1 MGIARSTYY
10 DKPKGSADDT
20 ALVEAMHAI
29 KDEFEA
35 YGWRRMQ
42 AALRH
47 RGWVV
52 NHKKIKRLMREHA
65 LHPPRRR
72 RFVAT
77 TDSDHDE
84 PVFPDRSRD
93 REVDGPNQLWVADL
107 TYIAIL
113 GGFVYL
119 AAIMDAWSRRIVGYA
134 GHLHLN
140 EIADAR
146 AGLLAALFP
155 EADVTRHNAEVST
168 AERFCAGAAAQ
179 HCTTGSAVACPRSPW
194 EGPARGTTRPPR
206 GWRRPARG
214 RGLWAHGVKRGSATI
229 LRGFCVR
236 SGSA

>member
-1 MGIARSTYY
+1 MGIARSTCYHA
-10 DKPKGSADDT
+10 PKGFADDT

-47 RGWVV
+47 RGWIV

-84 PVFPDRSRD
+84 PVFPDRSR
-93 REVDGPNQLWVADL
+93 ECKTDGPNQLWVADL

-134 GHLHLN
+134 LGRR
-140 EIADAR
+140 IDAR
-146 AGLLAALFP
+146 LTLAAL
-155 EADVTRHNAEVST
+155 TT
-168 AERFCAGAAAQ
+168 AIENRNPPPGCIHHSDRGSQYAAQ
-179 HCTTGSAVACPRSPW
+179 AYRALLSEYGLVGSM
-194 EGPARGTTRPPR
+194 ARRGNPYDNAMMEKWNGRLPLPMSSGARAQVDPR
-206 GWRRPARG
+206 GPTASR
-214 RGLWAHGVKRGSATI
+214 
-229 LRGFCVR
+229 C
-236 SGSA
+236 

>member
-10 DKPKGSADDT
+10 SEDPKGSADDT

-47 RGWVV
+47 RGWIV
-52 NHKKIKRLMREHA
+52 NHKKVKRLMREHA

-93 REVDGPNQLWVADL
+93 CEIDGPNQLWVADL

-119 AAIMDAWSRRIVGYA
+119 AAIMDAWSRRITGYA
-134 GHLHLN
+134 IGR
-140 EIADAR
+140 I
-146 AGLLAALFP
+146 GGSMPGSLLPRWQRRSKAA
-155 EADVTRHNAEVST
+155 TRHPDASTIRIEVRST
-168 AERFCAGAAAQ
+168 PPRPCWGYRPKLMEWTPPPDAPCSANMAWSARWRGAA
-179 HCTTGSAVACPRSPW
+179 TPT
-194 EGPARGTTRPPR
+194 TTR
-206 GWRRPARG
+206 
-214 RGLWAHGVKRGSATI
+214 
-229 LRGFCVR
+229 
-236 SGSA
+236 

>member
-10 DKPKGSADDT
+10 SEPAGSADDT

-47 RGWVV
+47 RGWIV
-52 NHKKIKRLMREHA
+52 NHKKVKRLMREHA
-65 LHPPRRR
+65 LHPPHRR

-77 TDSDHDE
+77 TDSNHDD
-84 PVFPDRSRD
+84 PVFPDRSRE

-134 GHLHLN
+134 LGRR
-140 EIADAR
+140 IDAR
-146 AGLLAALFP
+146 LTLAAL
-155 EADVTRHNAEVST
+155 AT
-168 AERFCAGAAAQ
+168 AIEHRKPVGRLHPPLRQGLAIRRPGL
-179 HCTTGSAVACPRSPW
+179 P
-194 EGPARGTTRPPR
+194 GPAQRTQPDRLDGTSRQP
-206 GWRRPARG
+206 
-214 RGLWAHGVKRGSATI
+214 L
-229 LRGFCVR
+229 
-236 SGSA
+236 

>member
-10 DKPKGSADDT
+10 QASKGSADDT

-84 PVFPDRSRD
+84 PVFPDRSRE
-93 REVDGPNQLWVADL
+93 RETDGPNQLWVADL
-107 TYIAIL
+107 IYIAIL

-134 GHLHLN
+134 LGRRIDAQLVRHQNEWDGGDCFLKGALAHLGRYYAACCRWAKRRFRMVSSLTF
-140 EIADAR
+140 
-146 AGLLAALFP
+146 LLLSMMA
-155 EADVTRHNAEVST
+155 
-168 AERFCAGAAAQ
+168 
-179 HCTTGSAVACPRSPW
+179 W
-194 EGPARGTTRPPR
+194 
-206 GWRRPARG
+206 
-214 RGLWAHGVKRGSATI
+214 
-229 LRGFCVR
+229 
-236 SGSA
+236 

>member
-10 DKPKGSADDT
+10 HEPKGSADDT

-52 NHKKIKRLMREHA
+52 NHKKVKRLMREHA

-84 PVFPDRSRD
+84 PVFPDRSRA
-93 REVDGPNQLWVADL
+93 RQHQEL
-107 TYIAIL
+107 
-113 GGFVYL
+113 
-119 AAIMDAWSRRIVGYA
+119 RRY
-134 GHLHLN
+134 
-140 EIADAR
+140 
-146 AGLLAALFP
+146 
-155 EADVTRHNAEVST
+155 
-168 AERFCAGAAAQ
+168 
-179 HCTTGSAVACPRSPW
+179 
-194 EGPARGTTRPPR
+194 
-206 GWRRPARG
+206 
-214 RGLWAHGVKRGSATI
+214 SATI
-229 LRGFCVR
+229 SPSWRMTIR
-236 SGSA
+236 SA